1 MKIFK
6 TVLFL
11 YFVSISLF
19 AQQKVE
25 QYHRA
30 KIIYSSIENFK
41 KLEKLGVPMDHGNHK
56 VGYSLTSDFSDA
68 EIQAAKNLGLEV
80 DIEIEDVQQFYLKQ
94 NDPKTQ
100 LHREGNNAG
109 FSCVTET
116 IDYATPTNFNLG
128 TMGGYMTYAEMLQ
141 ELDDMRAQYPDLI
154 TAKENVGTFLTSEGR
169 ALQWVKI
176 TKNPEQIN
184 ARPQVLYTAVHHARE
199 PISLSETIYYM
210 WYLLENYATNDEIK
224 DIVDNTEL
232 YFIPVINPDGYIY
245 NQTTNPNGGGMW
257 RKNRRDF
264 GDGTFGVD
272 NNRNYDYWIDGDSN
286 QSIWNTLGVSATTTG
301 ETYPGTTSFSEPE
314 TQAVRYFVENHNF
327 KIALN
332 AHTFSDLLLY
342 PYGYDLNV
350 QSPDDTY
357 FNKISGIMVSQNDLT
372 NKIASE
378 LYAASGD
385 SDDFM
390 YGQTMNHDKIFAFT
404 PEIGASF
411 WPSSSNILPL
421 CKKMMFTNI
430 TAAKLVREYGFIE
443 DTSPTFI
450 GTAAVFDANF
460 TLTKYGL
467 GGNGNFTVSINPISS
482 NIVSVGI
489 PFTISGMQVS
499 QSASASIQIALAQG
513 TASNDEIVFEYVID
527 NGQTIERKLI
537 TKRYG
542 QLQSIVSDNSGAIS
556 PTWTSTNWATT
567 TEAFVSPAT
576 SITDSPMAI
585 YGNNQNKRIT
595 LTDPIDLTGIVNAT
609 VTFSAKWNM
618 EAKYDY
624 VSFEVSTDNGIVWT
638 KQCGKYTKTFTQNLV
653 SPSIT
658 GYTGN
663 QENWVNEEINLS
675 DYAGQTIRMRF
686 RLATDNGGNYDGF
699 YFDDFK
705 VNFLQNSVLSTANDV
720 VSLFRIYPN
729 PTNSILNINS
739 SKNNYSIKIYNLVGQ
754 LVLSKENNDGFQNL
768 DVRNLNSGLYF
779 IELKS
784 DGFVET
790 QKFYKN

>member
-1 MKIFK
+1 
-6 TVLFL
+6 
-11 YFVSISLF
+11 
-19 AQQKVE
+19 
-25 QYHRA
+25 
-30 KIIYSSIENFK
+30 
-41 KLEKLGVPMDHGNHK
+41 MDHGIHK
-56 VGYSLTSDFSDA
+56 VGYSLTSDFSDT
-68 EIQAAKNLGLEV
+68 EIQAAKNLGLQV

-100 LHREGNNAG
+100 LHRDIDNTG
-109 FSCVTET
+109 FNCLADPINYE
-116 IDYATPTNFNLG
+116 TPTNFNLG
-128 TMGGYMTYAEMLQ
+128 SMGGYFTYTEMLQ

-154 TAKENVGTFLTSEGR
+154 STKENIGTFQTSEGR

-176 TKNPEQIN
+176 TKKPDLIN
-184 ARPQVLYTAVHHARE
+184 AHPQVLYTAVHHARE
-199 PISLSETIYYM
+199 PISLSTTIYYM
-210 WYLLENYATNDEIK
+210 WYLLENYASSEEVR
-224 DIVDNTEL
+224 DILDNTEL

-272 NNRNYDYWIDGDSN
+272 NNRNYDYWINGDSN

-301 ETYPGTTSFSEPE
+301 ETYPGTATFSEPE

-350 QSPDDTY
+350 LSPDDTY

-411 WPSSSNILPL
+411 WPASSSILPL

-450 GTAAVFDANF
+450 GTAAIFDANF

-489 PFTISGMQVS
+489 PFSISGMQVS
-499 QSASASIQIALAQG
+499 ESASASIQIALAQG

-527 NGQTIERKLI
+527 NGQTTERKLI

-542 QLQSIVSDNSGAIS
+542 QLQNILTDAGSAIS

-567 TEAFVSPAT
+567 TEAFVSPSA
-576 SITDSPMAI
+576 SITDSPFAN
-585 YGNNQNKRIT
+585 YTNNLNKRIT
-595 LTDPIDLTGIVNAT
+595 LTDPIDLTGILNAT

-624 VSFEVSTDNGIVWT
+624 VAFEVSTDNGIVWT
-638 KQCGKYTKTFTQNLV
+638 KQCGKHTKTFTQNLV

-663 QENWVNEEINLS
+663 QESWVNEEINLS
-675 DYAGQTIRMRF
+675 DYAGQTIQMRF
-686 RLATDNGGNYDGF
+686 RLSTDNGGNFDGF

-705 VNFLQNSVLSTANDV
+705 VNFLQNSVLSTANAV
-720 VSLFRIYPN
+720 VSPFRIYPN
-729 PTNSILNINS
+729 PTQSILNINS

-768 DVRNLNSGLYF
+768 DVQNLNSGLYF

>member
-1 MKIFK
+1 MKK
-6 TVLFL
+6 TLIVLL
-11 YFVSISLF
+11 LSQLALI
-19 AQQKVE
+19 AQTNPQK
-25 QYHRA
+25 YHRA
-30 KIIYSSIENFK
+30 KIIYNTVENLK
-41 KLEKLGVPMDHGNHK
+41 TLEKLGIPMDHGNHK

-68 EIQAAKNLGLEV
+68 EIQAAKNLGLQV

-94 NDPKTQ
+94 NDPKAQ
-100 LHREGNNAG
+100 LHRDTDNAG
-109 FSCVTET
+109 FNCIANPINYE
-116 IDYATPTNFNLG
+116 TPTNFNLG
-128 TMGGYMTYAEMLQ
+128 SMGGYFNYAEMLQ

-154 TAKENVGTFLTSEGR
+154 SAKENISTFLTSEGR

-199 PISLSETIYYM
+199 PISLSETIFYM
-210 WYLLENYATNDEIK
+210 WYLLENYASNDEIK

-272 NNRNYDYWIDGDSN
+272 NNRNYDYWIDGDST

-301 ETYPGTTSFSEPE
+301 ETYPGTTTFSEPE

-327 KIALN
+327 RIALN
-332 AHTFSDLLLY
+332 AHTYSDLLLY

-350 QSPDDTY
+350 LSPDDTY

-404 PEIGASF
+404 PEIGESF
-411 WPSSSNILPL
+411 WPATSTIIPL
-421 CKKMMFTNI
+421 CEKMMFTNI
-430 TAAKLVREYGFIE
+430 TAAKLVREYVFLE
-443 DTSPTFI
+443 DTTPTFI
-450 GTAAVFDANF
+450 GTAAIFNANF
-460 TLTKYGL
+460 SLTKYGL
-467 GGNGNFTVSINPISS
+467 GGNGNFTVTINPISS
-482 NIVSVGI
+482 NIVSVGV
-489 PFTISGMQVS
+489 PFTTSGIQVS
-499 QSASASIQIALAQG
+499 DSVNANIQIALAQG

-542 QLQSIVSDNSGAIS
+542 QLQSIVSDNSNAIS

-567 TEAFVSPAT
+567 TEAFVSPSK
-576 SITDSPMAI
+576 SITDSPTAI
-585 YGNNQNKRIT
+585 YGSNQNKRIT
-595 LTDPIDLTGIVNAT
+595 LTDSIDLSGVVNAT
-609 VTFSAKWNM
+609 ISFAAKWDL
-618 EAKYDY
+618 ETKYDY
-624 VSFEVSTDNGIVWT
+624 VAFEVSTNNGISWIP
-638 KQCGKYTKTFTQNLV
+638 QCGKYTKTFDQNLV
-653 SPSIT
+653 TTNVI
-658 GYTGN
+658 GYTGT
-663 QENWVNEEINLS
+663 QGNWVNEEINLS
-675 DYAGQTIRMRF
+675 DYVGQTIKVRF
-686 RLATDNGGNYDGF
+686 RLSTDNGGNYDGF

-705 VNFLQNSVLSTANDV
+705 VNLLQNSVLSSTSNAI
-720 VSLFRIYPN
+720 SHFRMHPN

-739 SKNNYSIKIYNLVGQ
+739 SENNYSIKIYNLLGQ
-754 LVLSKENNDGFQNL
+754 LVFLKRDNDGFQNL
-768 DVRNLNSGLYF
+768 DVHHLNSGLYC
-779 IELKS
+779 IELNS
-784 DGFVET
+784 DQFVET

>member
-1 MKIFK
+1 MKKILI
-6 TVLFL
+6 VLL
-11 YFVSISLF
+11 LSQLALL
-19 AQQKVE
+19 AQTNPQK
-25 QYHRA
+25 YHRA
-30 KIIYSSIENFK
+30 KIVYNTVENLK
-41 KLEKLGVPMDHGNHK
+41 KLEKLGIPMDHGNHK

-68 EIQAAKNLGLEV
+68 EIQAAKNLGLQV

-94 NDPKTQ
+94 NDPKAQ
-100 LHREGNNAG
+100 LHRDIDNAG
-109 FSCVTET
+109 FNCIADP
-116 IDYATPTNFNLG
+116 IDYETPTNFNLG
-128 TMGGYMTYAEMLQ
+128 TMSGYLTYAEMLQ

-154 TAKENVGTFLTSEGR
+154 SAKENISTFLTSEGR

-210 WYLLENYATNDEIK
+210 WYLLENYGTNDEIK

-257 RKNRRDF
+257 RKNRRNF

-286 QSIWNTLGVSATTTG
+286 QSIWNTLGVSATTSG
-301 ETYPGTTSFSEPE
+301 ETYPGTTTFSEPE

-332 AHTFSDLLLY
+332 AHTYSDLLLY

-350 QSPDDTY
+350 LSPDDTY

-411 WPSSSNILPL
+411 WPASSTILPL
-421 CKKMMFTNI
+421 CEKMLFTNI
-430 TAAKLVREYGFIE
+430 TAAKLVRNYGFLE
-443 DTSPTFI
+443 DTSPQFI
-450 GTAAVFDANF
+450 GTTAIFNANF
-460 TLTKYGL
+460 SLTKYGL
-467 GGNGNFTVSINPISS
+467 GGNGNFTVSIHPISS
-482 NIVSVGI
+482 NIVSVGV
-489 PFTISGMQVS
+489 PFTTSGMQVS
-499 QSASASIQIALAQG
+499 ESVNQSIQIALAQG
-513 TASNDEIVFEYVID
+513 TASNDEIVYEYVID

-537 TKRYG
+537 TKRFG
-542 QLQSIVSDNSGAIS
+542 QLQSVVSDNSGAIS
-556 PTWTSTNWATT
+556 PTWNSTNWATT
-567 TEAFVSPAT
+567 TEAFVSPST

-609 VTFSAKWNM
+609 ITFSAKWNM

-624 VSFEVSTDNGIVWT
+624 VAFEVSTNNGIAWIP
-638 KQCGKYTKTFTQNLV
+638 QCGKYTKTFDQNLV
-653 SPSIT
+653 TTNVI
-658 GYTGN
+658 GYTGT
-663 QENWVNEEINLS
+663 QVNWVNEEINLS
-675 DYAGQTIRMRF
+675 DYVGQTIKVRF
-686 RLATDNGGNYDGF
+686 RLSTDNGGNYDGF

-705 VNFLQNSVLSTANDV
+705 VNLLQNSVLSSTENGI
-720 VSLFRIYPN
+720 SNFRIYPN
-729 PTNSILNINS
+729 PTNSILNVNS

-754 LVLSKENNDGFQNL
+754 LVHSKENNDGFQNL
-768 DVRNLNSGLYF
+768 DVRHLNSGLYF

-784 DGFVET
+784 DGFLET